1 MLTNCSF
8 GTKLLQKF
16 IIGLTRS
23 WGSWRAKQQR
33 RGAGESWVHSGAE
46 NRELCA
52 HFSPLPTHFSLSLSI
67 DLAKSCCGQV
77 GCIISIYVTGKFLW
91 RVCSHYAKLK
101 KKDKV
106 IPAGAATRYPEKIL
120 YDIKPRNYRAAST
133 NANWWSWTG
142 RKIASC
148 RNYNLQLTA
157 AGRKS

>member
-52 HFSPLPTHFSLSLSI
+52 HFRPLPTHFSLSI
-67 DLAKSCCGQV
+67 DLAKRCCGQV

-101 KKDKV
+101 KTDKV